1 MKTVAFPFAFY
12 SFSILFVPRIFS
24 SRSQPPRRRPD
35 APARLNP
42 GPPRLSDV
50 DDESRPRSSKDLGGK
65 PAKTSAGKKVPPR
78 RLSDRSAAVI
88 PAEQMKNDLCDV
100 GLNAVCEVVVQWCS
114 KLRGRLKAVFF
125 GAVQLHH
132 EVEKEEVPSRPGSS
146 SVPLR
151 RESICAGSILQ
162 TRLLFSVIRD
172 VLYLTFDKY
181 N

>member
-1 MKTVAFPFAFY
+1 
-12 SFSILFVPRIFS
+12 
-24 SRSQPPRRRPD
+24 
-35 APARLNP
+35 
-42 GPPRLSDV
+42 
-50 DDESRPRSSKDLGGK
+50 
-65 PAKTSAGKKVPPR
+65 
-78 RLSDRSAAVI
+78 
-88 PAEQMKNDLCDV
+88 MKNDLCDV
-100 GLNAVCEVVVQWCS
+100 GLRAVCEVVVQWCS

-151 RESICAGSILQ
+151 RESICAGSMNSQ

-172 VLYLTFDKY
+172 VLHLAFDKY